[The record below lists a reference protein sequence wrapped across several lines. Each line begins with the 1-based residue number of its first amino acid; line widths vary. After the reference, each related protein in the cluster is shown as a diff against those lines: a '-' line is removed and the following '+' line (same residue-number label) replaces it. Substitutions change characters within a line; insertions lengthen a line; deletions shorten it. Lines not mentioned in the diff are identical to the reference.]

1 MKLAPKE
8 KGLGSSRKTV
18 PVIDKRP
25 QLNRHEEREAAR

>member
-8 KGLGSSRKTV
+8 RGLGVSRKTI

-25 QLNRHEEREAAR
+25 QLDRREEREVDR